1 MRKLHRIFIDVSF
14 TRTQS
19 GVVGITRTVQRL
31 LTCMQ
36 SQQRCS
42 GVEVLPVVY
51 HPKGFRYADSALN
64 KSGDSSVVSKK
75 KDELSTSK
83 VLLAA
88 FHRWVTEG
96 PLRRLLLWIL
106 PLQLAYIAWSIH
118 SHIVFRLLA
127 KNNKNITYQTGD
139 LVFLPD
145 ASWSYH
151 VWLAAR
157 HARQQG
163 AFVVLL
169 VHDLIPINHRQ
180 FCSPLFSYIFSSW
193 LEKILKNCDAVIC
206 NSVHTKNEVAE
217 WMVANNIP
225 EMPLSN
231 FRLGADEKSLAG
243 TPIRKSIE
251 QLIVKLGSYFCSVG
265 SFEHRKNYPW
275 LLNVFEQMWARGFS
289 CGLFLV
295 GRLNSDLKEFTD
307 QLPFH
312 PQWGKRLWVVHDA
325 NDAELDLIYR
335 SSIAAI
341 FPSLAE
347 GFGLPLLEARA
358 RGLRVVASDIP
369 AFIEN
374 SDEYVE
380 YYRQGSV
387 SSCAE
392 KIEKVYGQRDGRPSS
407 ISTCSWE
414 NSAASCL
421 KQLQQFYSTCEL

>member
-1 MRKLHRIFIDVSF
+1 MRMLRRIFVDVSF

-36 SQQRCS
+36 SQQEYS
-42 GVEVLPVVY
+42 GIEVVPVVY
-51 HPKGFRYADSALN
+51 HPQGFRYADPFPN
-64 KSGDSSVVSKK
+64 KSDESPLAPTKK
-75 KDELSTSK
+75 GELSTSK
-83 VLLAA
+83 VILAA

-96 PLRRLLLWIL
+96 PLRRFLLWIL
-106 PLQLAYIAWSIH
+106 PLRLAHFAWSIH
-118 SHIVFRLLA
+118 AYMIFRLLA
-127 KNNKNITYQTGD
+127 KNNKNIVYQSGD

-169 VHDLIPINHRQ
+169 IHDLIPINHRQ
-180 FCSPLFSYIFSSW
+180 FCSSLFSYIFSSW

-206 NSVHTKNEVAE
+206 NSVHTKDEVTE
-217 WMVANNIP
+217 WMLAMRIP
-225 EMPLSN
+225 EMPLTH

-251 QLIVKLGSYFCSVG
+251 QIIFKSGPYFCSVG

-275 LLNVFEQMWARGFS
+275 LLNVFEQMWADGFS

-307 QLPFH
+307 QLPLH

-335 SSIAAI
+335 SSVAAI

-380 YYRQGSV
+380 LYAQGSI
-387 SSCAE
+387 SDC
-392 KIEKVYGQRDGRPSS
+392 IEKVEKVYAQRDGSVDS
-407 ISTCSWE
+407 ISTWSWDS
-414 NSAASCL
+414 SAEVCL
-421 KQLQQFYSTCEL
+421 KKLQQLYSKYEP

>member
-1 MRKLHRIFIDVSF
+1 MSKLRRIFIDVSF
-14 TRTQS
+14 TQTQS

-36 SQQRCS
+36 SQQEYS
-42 GVEVLPVVY
+42 GVEVLPVIY
-51 HPKGFRYADSALN
+51 HPEGFRYADPVLK
-64 KSGDSSVVSKK
+64 KSGESPVASKN

-83 VLLAA
+83 VILAA

-96 PLRRLLLWIL
+96 PLRRFLLWIL
-106 PLQLAYIAWSIH
+106 PLQLAYFAWSIH
-118 SHIVFRLLA
+118 AYMIFRLLA
-127 KNNKNITYQTGD
+127 KNNKNIVYQPGD

-169 VHDLIPINHRQ
+169 IHDLIPINHRQ
-180 FCSPLFSYIFSSW
+180 FCSSLFSYIFSSW
-193 LEKILKNCDAVIC
+193 LEKMLKNCDAVIC
-206 NSVHTKNEVAE
+206 NSVHTKNEVAD
-217 WMVANNIP
+217 WMLAESIP
-225 EMPLSN
+225 EVPLTH
-231 FRLGADEKSLAG
+231 FRLGADEKSFAG
-243 TPIRKSIE
+243 IPIRKSIE
-251 QLIVKLGSYFCSVG
+251 QLIIKFGPYFCSVG
-265 SFEHRKNYPW
+265 SFEQRKNYPW
-275 LLNVFEQMWARGFS
+275 LLKVFEQMWANGFS

-295 GRLNSDLKEFTD
+295 GRLNSDMKEFTD
-307 QLPFH
+307 QLPLH

-380 YYRQGSV
+380 LYAQGSM
-387 SSCAE
+387 SNCAE
-392 KIEKVYGQRDGRPSS
+392 KIEKVYGQRDESVSS
-407 ISTCSWE
+407 ISTWSWDS
-414 NSAASCL
+414 SAEVCL
-421 KQLQQFYSTCEL
+421 KKLQQLYSSYEL